1 MQLIKRDK
9 INLRDF
15 KIIGIVTLISIII
28 LWIIL
33 KVYIIYFNIS
43 GNFNYA
49 YSSILKNN
57 YIPFWD
63 SEYFENSKEAF
74 IKDVKYV
81 LGIDI
86 LNPISI
92 IEKEVNILNSTNI
105 DEGNLS
111 SNMYNNSSENLNTN
125 DRIANGIINSN
136 NTKKR
141 ILIYHTHTTEAFKP
155 AQNDSFYEQ
164 YNIVG
169 VGDVLKKRT

>member
-111 SNMYNNSSENLNTN
+111 SSKWNY
-125 DRIANGIINSN
+125 
-136 NTKKR
+136 
-141 ILIYHTHTTEAFKP
+141 
-155 AQNDSFYEQ
+155 
-164 YNIVG
+164 
-169 VGDVLKKRT
+169 